1 VIIAGAL
8 ALGLA
13 LFALRE
19 QQLAGVAG
27 FPLDD
32 SWIHFHFA
40 RNLAEGH
47 GFSYNPGAPVAG
59 STAPLWTLL
68 LGALFAA
75 AGSHPPLAK
84 VVGVA
89 AALGTALVAAR
100 LALAWTGDRGAA
112 LLAGGLTALSGPLLW
127 GAYSGME
134 VSLAALLVTAGMLA
148 HTQGRDLAA
157 ALLLATAVLARPE
170 AVLLL
175 ALAWAAGPLTWRRT
189 VVFAGC
195 AAALVGP
202 WVAFNLA
209 TGGTPLPAT
218 AAAKIEGG
226 LAGLLA
232 GAREPL
238 RTALLTRPWGFA
250 VEWVGWLGGVNALLP
265 LLLLPG
271 LWLLWRRG
279 GRRLALPA
287 GLLALQPLA
296 MALLAPYR
304 GPAFQEGR
312 YAMHLLPMALAVIAL
327 PVAALVGKGVDAA
340 SLTRFRRLLVVGL
353 VVASGVSLW
362 PAATRYGWAV
372 QNIEAMQ
379 VRLGH
384 WVDAHTP
391 RDARLA
397 LNDVGAI
404 GYLSRREV
412 IDVMGLVTPAII
424 PYRREG
430 EEGVLRY
437 LEQACPDYLI
447 VFPSWFPRLTARNDR
462 FTPIHRVRL
471 AHNTAAGAE
480 EMVVYETVWARGHE
494 DRRACPAGGA
504 ATR

>member
-1 VIIAGAL
+1 
-8 ALGLA
+8 
-13 LFALRE
+13 
-19 QQLAGVAG
+19 
-27 FPLDD
+27 
-32 SWIHFHFA
+32 
-40 RNLAEGH
+40 
-47 GFSYNPGAPVAG
+47 
-59 STAPLWTLL
+59 
-68 LGALFAA
+68 
-75 AGSHPPLAK
+75 
-84 VVGVA
+84 
-89 AALGTALVAAR
+89 
-100 LALAWTGDRGAA
+100 
-112 LLAGGLTALSGPLLW
+112 
-127 GAYSGME
+127 
-134 VSLAALLVTAGMLA
+134 
-148 HTQGRDLAA
+148 
-157 ALLLATAVLARPE
+157 
-170 AVLLL
+170 VLLL
-175 ALAWAAGPLTWRRT
+175 ALAWAAGPLTWRRAA
-189 VVFAGC
+189 VFAGC

-202 WVAFNLA
+202 WVAFNFA
-209 TGGTPLPAT
+209 TGGTPLPAS

-226 LAGLLA
+226 LAGILA

-238 RTALLTRPWGFA
+238 LTTLLTRPWGFA

-340 SLTRFRRLLVVGL
+340 SLTRFRRFLVVGL
-353 VVASGVSLW
+353 VVASAVSLW

-412 IDVMGLVTPAII
+412 IDVMGLVTPAIM
-424 PYRREG
+424 PYRHEG

-447 VFPSWFPRLTARNDR
+447 VFPAWFPRLTARTDR

-471 AHNTAAGAE
+471 AHNTVAGAE

-494 DRRACPAGGA
+494 GRRACPAGE